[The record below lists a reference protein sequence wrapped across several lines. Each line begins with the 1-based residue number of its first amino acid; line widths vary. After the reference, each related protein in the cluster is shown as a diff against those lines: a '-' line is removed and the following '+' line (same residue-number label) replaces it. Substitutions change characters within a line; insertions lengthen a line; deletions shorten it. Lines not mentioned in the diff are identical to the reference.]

1 MVWQWKV
8 SLQLTSATLNNKT
21 IHGRLYDK
29 RPQKSM
35 YTINSSSAQTLS
47 DRWTLKGK
55 KALITGATKGIGKA
69 IANEFLGLGA
79 EVMIVARNSEAIEQ
93 QLKSWQSQGWLAD
106 GIAADVAT
114 SEGRQIIVDQIGE
127 KFSKL
132 DLLINNVGT
141 NIRRKAVEYTTDEY
155 DHIFQTNLTSVFEM
169 CRLVHPL
176 LKAGTNSSIVNVG
189 SVAGLTSIRTGI
201 PYGMT
206 KAALV
211 QLTKSLAVEWAD
223 DGIRVNCVA
232 PWFIRTPLTEPL
244 LNNPEVLTSV
254 LAHTPLKR
262 VGEPEEVAGLVAFLC
277 MPNATYI
284 TGQCIAVD
292 GGFLGFGF

>member
-1 MVWQWKV
+1 
-8 SLQLTSATLNNKT
+8 
-21 IHGRLYDK
+21 
-29 RPQKSM
+29 M
-35 YTINSSSAQTLS
+35 YAINSSSAQTLR
-47 DRWTLKGK
+47 DRWTLEGK
-55 KALITGATKGIGKA
+55 KALITGATKGIGLA
-69 IANEFLGLGA
+69 IAVEFLGLGA
-79 EVMIVARNSEAIEQ
+79 KVMIVARNSEAVEQ
-93 QLKSWQSQGWLAD
+93 QLKSWQSQGWLAH

-114 SEGRQIIVDQIGE
+114 SDGRQMIFDRVGE
-127 KFSKL
+127 KLSGL

-141 NIRRKAVEYTTDEY
+141 NIRRKAVEYTANEY

-176 LKAGTNSSIVNVG
+176 LKARGNSSIVNVG
-189 SVAGLTSIRTGI
+189 SVAGLTSVGTGT

-223 DGIRVNCVA
+223 DRIRVNSVA
-232 PWFIRTPLTEPL
+232 PWFIHTPLTEPL
-244 LNNPEVLTSV
+244 LSNPEVLTSV
-254 LAHTPLKR
+254 LARTPLKR

-277 MPNATYI
+277 MPIATYI

-292 GGFLGFGF
+292 GGFLAFGF